1 MIDSGCDFRYAGHI
15 KSPFALQFYLD
26 FLDRSV
32 QESVTHPPRKVRH
45 SLTMTISVTDI
56 FSIGIGPSSS
66 HTVGPMR
73 AAKHFLDSLETHP
86 AKVYTELRGSL
97 SATGRGHASDRAV
110 ILGLAGWDPLS
121 VPIDAEPHAGGF
133 IPSEGT
139 ITGPRGSVGYEIV
152 FDNEPLP
159 QHPNGMIF
167 SAWDEDGNV
176 IADKEEYFSVGGG
189 FILSRAELDAEVAE
203 SNEVPAG
210 VAAAQ
215 VDDSVPYKFTTG
227 EELLN
232 LCEAH
237 DKAIWEIVLA
247 NEEVLHQDE
256 GGAEFVVQHLDL
268 VWDIMRECVTEGIS
282 TKGLLPGGLRV
293 PRRAPKMYAQL
304 LRDQDDTSCGF
315 SAMEW
320 VNLYAL
326 AVNEQN
332 AAGGRVITAPTNGA
346 CGIIPAV
353 LHYARDFRADF
364 TRSTARRYLLTAGA
378 IGTIIK
384 ENASIS
390 GAEVGCQGE
399 VGSASAMA
407 AAGMA
412 ELLGAA
418 PAQVENAAEIALEHN
433 LGLTCDPVGGLVQIP
448 CIERNAIGAVK
459 SINAARM
466 AKMGEGTHHVTL
478 DNAVQTMAETGRDM
492 LSKYKETSLG
502 GLAKTMGFSV
512 SQVEC

>member
-1 MIDSGCDFRYAGHI
+1 
-15 KSPFALQFYLD
+15 
-26 FLDRSV
+26 
-32 QESVTHPPRKVRH
+32 
-45 SLTMTISVTDI
+45 MTISVTDI
-56 FSIGIGPSSS
+56 FAIGIGPSSS

-73 AAKHFLDSLETHP
+73 AAKQFLDSLDTHP
-86 AKVYTELRGSL
+86 ARVSAELRGSL

-110 ILGLAGWDPLS
+110 ILGLAGWEPLT
-121 VPIDAEPHAGGF
+121 VPIDAEPQAGGT

-139 ITGPRGSVGYEIV
+139 ISGPSGTVDYEIT

-167 SAWDEDGNV
+167 KAWDSEGNILAED
-176 IADKEEYFSVGGG
+176 EQYFSVGGG
-189 FILSRAELDAEVAE
+189 FILSRKELDAEMAD
-203 SNEVPAG
+203 SHEVPAG
-210 VAAAQ
+210 VAAAT
-215 VDDSVPYKFTTG
+215 VEDTVPYEFTTG

-232 LCEAH
+232 QCEAN
-237 DKAIWEIVLA
+237 DKDIWEIVLA
-247 NEEVLHQDE
+247 NEEVLHKDD
-256 GGAEFVVQHLDL
+256 GGADYVLRHLDL
-268 VWDIMRECVTEGIS
+268 VWDIMRECVTDGIS

-304 LRDQDDTSCGF
+304 LEQKNDPHSGF

-320 VNLYAL
+320 VNLFAL

-353 LHYARDFRADF
+353 LHYARDFHGGFCRE
-364 TRSTARRYLLTAGA
+364 SARRYLLTAGA
-378 IGTIIK
+378 IGMIIK
-384 ENASIS
+384 QNASIS

-399 VGSASAMA
+399 VGSASSMS

-412 ELLGAA
+412 ALLGAT

-466 AKMGEGTHHVTL
+466 AMMGEGTHHVTL
-478 DNAVQTMAETGRDM
+478 DNAVQTMADTGRDM
-492 LSKYKETSLG
+492 HSKYKETSLG